1 MAKPRLTL
9 LPTAG
14 LSLLMLAG
22 TLLGGCVVRTQPE
35 RTRTVV
41 VHDDRPPPPRTV
53 IVRDRRPPPAQTV
66 IIHDHDRRPPRRY

>member
-9 LPTAG
+9 PTTAG
-14 LSLLMLAG
+14 LSLLALAG

-41 VHDDRPPPPRTV
+41 VHDDRPPPARTV
-53 IVRDRRPPPAQTV
+53 IVHDRRPPPAQTV
-66 IIHDHDRRPPRRY
+66 IIQDRRPPPRRY